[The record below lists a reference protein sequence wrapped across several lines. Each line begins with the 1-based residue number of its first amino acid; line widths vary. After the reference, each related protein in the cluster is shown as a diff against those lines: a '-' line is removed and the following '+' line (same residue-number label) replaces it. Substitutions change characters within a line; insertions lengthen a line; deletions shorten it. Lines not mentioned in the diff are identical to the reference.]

1 MQGFARRKQ
10 GSQVVSGVSIPLM
23 SAFHA
28 AETAHTHTHTRK
40 TILQCARDCTGNYN
54 LNSLTLSIYIQ
65 LVIAA
70 IKSSCVVTG
79 CE

>member
-28 AETAHTHTHTRK
+28 AETAHTHTRK
-40 TILQCARDCTGNYN
+40 TILQCARECTSNYN
-54 LNSLTLSIYIQ
+54 LNSLTLSMYIQ
-65 LVIAA
+65 LVIAT

>member
-1 MQGFARRKQ
+1 MALYAANR
-10 GSQVVSGVSIPLM
+10 VVRWCP
-23 SAFHA
+23 AFLSHSWRHF
-28 AETAHTHTHTRK
+28 TQLRQHTHTHTRK

-54 LNSLTLSIYIQ
+54 LNSSTLSMYIQ
-65 LVIAA
+65 LVIAT